1 MTPEEN
7 VTKSV
12 NAKQKLSL
20 LTPGSPSGRA
30 ALLVCILLL
39 LCGLSLASIFL
50 KGRSVVPALEARI
63 YRDGTLYQTIDLT
76 TVTEPY
82 TIAVPAPEGGF
93 NTIEVRPGAIGIC
106 DADCP
111 DKLCVKMGYADS
123 SLLPIICLPHSL
135 VIEVVEKE
143 GVKVDGVSY

>member
-1 MTPEEN
+1 MT
-7 VTKSV
+7 TKETIPKSE
-12 NAKQKLSL
+12 NAKQKTSPFA
-20 LTPGSPSGRA
+20 PGSPSGRA
-30 ALLVCILLL
+30 ALLVCLLLL
-39 LCGLSLASIFL
+39 LCGLSLAFIFL
-50 KGRSVVPALEARI
+50 KDRSQVPALEARI

-82 TIAVPAPEGGF
+82 TITVSAPGGGF
-93 NTIEVRPGAIGIC
+93 NTIQVRPGAIGIC

-111 DKLCVKMGYADS
+111 DRLCVKMGYADS

>member
-1 MTPEEN
+1 MT
-7 VTKSV
+7 TKETIPKSE
-12 NAKQKLSL
+12 NAKHKLS
-20 LTPGSPSGRA
+20 PFVPASPSRRA
-30 ALLVCILLL
+30 ALLVCLLLL
-39 LCGLSLASIFL
+39 LCGLSLAFIFL
-50 KGRSVVPALEARI
+50 KDRSKVPALEARI

-82 TIAVPAPEGGF
+82 TITVSAPEGGF
-93 NTIEVRPGAIGIC
+93 NTIQVRPGAIGIC

-111 DKLCVKMGYADS
+111 DRLCVKMGYADS

-143 GVKVDGVSY
+143 GVTIDGVSY